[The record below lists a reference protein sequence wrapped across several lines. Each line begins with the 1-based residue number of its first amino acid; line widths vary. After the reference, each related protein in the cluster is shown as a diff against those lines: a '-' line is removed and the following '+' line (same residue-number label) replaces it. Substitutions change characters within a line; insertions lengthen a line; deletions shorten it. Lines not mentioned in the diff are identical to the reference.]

1 MVLSSCYLDSMK
13 FSREDPADG
22 YVIRSYSDKELV
34 VGDSRYS
41 CSLIIM
47 PERIIAEWHPRSP
60 EQLQAGDFE
69 MLSTLGVDLVLL
81 GTGRR
86 QVFPQPALYRS
97 LIDAGK
103 GLEIMD
109 TPAACRT
116 YNVLISEGRLVAA
129 ALIL

>member
-1 MVLSSCYLDSMK
+1 MGLSSCYLDSMK

-41 CSLIIM
+41 CSLIVM
-47 PERIIAEWHPRSP
+47 PERIIAEWHPRYP

-69 MLSTLGVDLVLL
+69 MLSTLSVDLVLL

-86 QVFPQPALYRS
+86 QVFPQPPLYRS